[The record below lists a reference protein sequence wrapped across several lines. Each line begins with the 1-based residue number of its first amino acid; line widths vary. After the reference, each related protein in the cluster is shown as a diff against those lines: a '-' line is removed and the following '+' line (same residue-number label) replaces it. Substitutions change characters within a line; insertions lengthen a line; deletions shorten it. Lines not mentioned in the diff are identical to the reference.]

1 MSIYTERMKQLLSY
15 LENEKLEA
23 AMITSP
29 TNIYYLT
36 GFYADPHER
45 FMALFLNARD
55 GLVQLFVPSLD
66 LESATSKAQGVDGI
80 TPISDTDNP
89 NQIVK
94 GKLGGVL
101 KQLGVEKK
109 LLSLF
114 HAENLKDIYP
124 DIQFLDVEEYIT
136 AMRLVKS
143 KEDIQIVRK
152 AIEVVEKVLQHGVSK
167 VAPGVTELEI
177 TAELEYQMKVLGADR
192 PAFSTIV
199 LSGAQSALPHGRP
212 SQKKI
217 RSGELL
223 LFDLGVFV
231 DGYCSDITRTFVI
244 GEATE
249 EQRKMYE
256 AVRLGNEKGIQAVEA
271 GKPIGLVDQA
281 ARAHI
286 ESEGLGEY
294 FIHRVGHGLGL
305 DIHEAPS
312 IHSKNEML
320 MQPGFLFTIEPGVY
334 IPGVGGVR
342 IEDDIYIGED
352 GKAVVLTTFPKELRE
367 L

>member
-1 MSIYTERMKQLLSY
+1 MIYNERLKQLLAY
-15 LENEKLEA
+15 LEKEKLQA

-29 TNIYYLT
+29 TNIYFLT

-45 FMALFLNARD
+45 FMALFLNASQ
-55 GLVQLFVPSLD
+55 GHVQLFVPSLD
-66 LESATSKAQGVDGI
+66 LESAEAKAQGVDQI
-80 TPISDTDNP
+80 IPVSDTDNP
-89 NQIVK
+89 YQVVREQIA
-94 GKLGGVL
+94 GGFN
-101 KQLGVEKK
+101 QLGVEKK
-109 LLSLF
+109 GLSLF
-114 HAENLKDIYP
+114 QAESLQEVYP
-124 DIQFLDVEEYIT
+124 GVKFSDVEAYIT
-136 AMRLVKS
+136 SMRLIKS
-143 KEDIQIVRK
+143 KEDIQIVRR
-152 AIEVVEKVLQHGVSK
+152 AIEVVENVLQHGVSK

-212 SQKKI
+212 GTKKI
-217 RSGELL
+217 ESGELL

-231 DGYCSDITRTFVI
+231 DGYCSDITRTFVV
-244 GEATE
+244 GEATA

-256 AVRLGNEKGIQAVEA
+256 AVRVGNEKAIQAVA
-271 GKPIGLVDQA
+271 DGKPIGLLDQA

-286 ESEGLGEY
+286 EAEGLGQY

-305 DIHEAPS
+305 DVHEAPS
-312 IHSKNEML
+312 IHSQNEML

-342 IEDDIYIGED
+342 IEDDVYIGED
-352 GKAVVLTTFPKELRE
+352 GKAEVLTSYPKELKE